1 MADSSNISAVDSNMY
16 RTIFGDDAMR
26 FIMCDTAF
34 EERMVQVE
42 ISLARIQANLG
53 TIPKQAAQDIANDC
67 NAAKLD
73 RGRLQ
78 QETELVGLP
87 VWGLVRQLSA
97 MVRDETSARYLHGG
111 LNTHDVM
118 DLARS
123 LQMKDAL
130 ELICSRLDTIR
141 NRLVALTHQYR
152 KTPMVARTH
161 LQHALPSTFGYRTA
175 IWLTSLDRHSERLQQ
190 IKPRL
195 LLAQVGGASGSLASL
210 SGIVADSTEHEPEG
224 LRLIVLL
231 QIPEV
236 SEVAEPFVAHRG
248 ASSTMPHK
256 NNPVLSEAILA
267 LSKMLRQEAGL
278 ALDAVPSDFER
289 AGSGAWQ
296 LEWAALPQSFTYC
309 SAALKHTEEVLTG
322 LRVDENRMLHN
333 LNLSRGLVAAEH
345 VVVALHEK
353 YIAIPKSEH
362 LTESYESINPN
373 LTVPTLVIQNAET
386 EVHIRQS
393 IAILEYFEESKAG
406 NTNIQLMPPAE
417 DIAGRA
423 HVRELVQLIA
433 CDIQPPTNQRILKRV
448 RTIGG
453 SAEDWAYDIMNA
465 GLKAFE
471 SMAAPL
477 AGTYSYG
484 NFLTLADVLLAPA
497 IVNAVRYG
505 VDIEQYP
512 TIKRVYNKVMEL
524 DAFKLADWRH
534 QEDTPVEFQQVS

>member
-1 MADSSNISAVDSNMY
+1 MSIPIRHQGAMADSSNISAVDSNMY

-53 TIPKQAAQDIANDC
+53 TIPKQAAEDIANDC

-123 LQMKDAL
+123 IQMKDAL

-175 IWLTSLDRHSERLQQ
+175 IWLTSLDRHAERLQQ

-210 SGIVADSTEHEPEG
+210 GGIVADSTEDEPEG
-224 LRLIVLL
+224 LRLVRAISEELGLYQPNMPWHAARDGLAEVVSLLALIGGSLAKIALDIVLL

-236 SEVAEPFVAHRG
+236 GEVAEPFVAHRG

-256 NNPVLSEAILA
+256 NNPVLSEVILA

-296 LEWAALPQSFTYC
+296 LEWATLPQSFTYC

-322 LRVDENRMLHN
+322 LRVDEDRMLHN

-353 YIAIPKSEH
+353 YGRARSHDIVYECCRQAVQKNQDLSSTLKQREDVTICLSDADIDWYCDPANYLG
-362 LTESYESINPN
+362 LTTRFI
-373 LTVPTLVIQNAET
+373 
-386 EVHIRQS
+386 
-393 IAILEYFEESKAG
+393 
-406 NTNIQLMPPAE
+406 
-417 DIAGRA
+417 DIA
-423 HVRELVQLIA
+423 
-433 CDIQPPTNQRILKRV
+433 
-448 RTIGG
+448 
-453 SAEDWAYDIMNA
+453 
-465 GLKAFE
+465 
-471 SMAAPL
+471 L
-477 AGTYSYG
+477 AG
-484 NFLTLADVLLAPA
+484 
-497 IVNAVRYG
+497 R
-505 VDIEQYP
+505 
-512 TIKRVYNKVMEL
+512 
-524 DAFKLADWRH
+524 
-534 QEDTPVEFQQVS
+534 